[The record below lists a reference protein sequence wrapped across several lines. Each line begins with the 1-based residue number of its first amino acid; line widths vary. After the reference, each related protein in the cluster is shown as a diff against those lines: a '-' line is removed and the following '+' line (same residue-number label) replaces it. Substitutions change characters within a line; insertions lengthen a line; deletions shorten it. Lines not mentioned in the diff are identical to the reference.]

1 MRQFNTSK
9 LASFSRFSKWEKEMA
24 TGLKDFDIII
34 AIYFYENRGN
44 IFFFRILFFHG
55 FFSSISL
62 TPLYPRIFF
71 LSFGCYSA
79 DFLL

>member
-34 AIYFYENRGN
+34 AIYFYENRGK
-44 IFFFRILFFHG
+44 
-55 FFSSISL
+55 
-62 TPLYPRIFF
+62 IFF
-71 LSFGCYSA
+71 LESYFFT
-79 DFLL
+79 DFSPVST